1 MGRAP
6 GRLARHGSFGHLYL
20 RTIMIVIA
28 SVVTTSFAILLLFSL
43 LVPPPPRHP
52 ILDKGSGSRRLLP
65 VFVRYQPRQRPA
77 QWLFHVHED
86 VSHHGGT
93 MVFAVVGLPI
103 QLPGLRPVLPLQPA
117 APAHGRNREP
127 TDARRC
133 GYGQVGFAAG
143 LSPCVSTGRTRWL
156 LPRLGY
162 LSDEESKFKILDNQG
177 P

>member
-1 MGRAP
+1 MGCAP
-6 GRLARHGSFGHLYL
+6 GRLARHGSFGYLYL
-20 RTIMIVIA
+20 HTIMIVIA
-28 SVVTTSFAILLLFSL
+28 SVATTSFVILLLFSP

-52 ILDKGSGSRRLLP
+52 ILDRGRGSRRLLP

-86 VSHHGGT
+86 VSHHART
-93 MVFAVVGLPI
+93 MVFAIVGLLI
-103 QLPGLRPVLPLQPA
+103 RLLGLRPVLPLQPA
-117 APAHGRNREP
+117 APTHGRNREP

-133 GYGQVGFAAG
+133 GYSQVGLAPG
-143 LSPCVSTGRTRWL
+143 LSSCVSPGRTRWL

-162 LSDEESKFKILDNQG
+162 LGDEESRFKILDNQG